1 MPQLIV
7 IAGADRGKRFTLK
20 DLTVGIGRHSSNP
33 IHLDDNR
40 VSRHHLE
47 LRASPN
53 GYTLADLGS
62 GNGTLLNDKPVQ
74 QAELRPGDRI
84 AIGDTVLLFTTDGST
99 GTASVNLAELG
110 SSRISGVVRSIP
122 ADAGS
127 VLLKDPT
134 QANTAWLRTR
144 LSNLAVLYEAA
155 TAVSDILDVDELLE
169 KIMSLVLRTTEA
181 DQGCFLLKDAESG
194 ALLPKAVRARIPGT
208 ADLAVSRTIVDH
220 VLKEQ
225 AGILI
230 ANAAEDDRFRAGPS
244 VARHRLREVICVP
257 MRGRHETVGVLFLD
271 TQTGVDDARFTDDH
285 LQLAIAIAHQA
296 GLAVEETRYYGAMLH
311 AERLAAVGQTIAGMS
326 HHIKNIMQGV
336 RFGSDMVRTALK
348 DDDRELLAKGW
359 RLVEKNQARIDDLI
373 LDMLSYSKERDPII
387 ETTDLVELVQDVLEL
402 VRGRAAEAKVAL
414 AFAPPADF
422 PKVLCDADGVHRAL
436 LNLVGNAI
444 DALDGRANGTVSLEL
459 RLVGDRVELDVRDNG
474 PGIPA
479 DQHEEIFKPFISSKG
494 NRGTGLGLPVS
505 RKAIEE
511 QGGELLLAS
520 EEDRGTCFTIRL
532 PVKRPATAS

>member
-99 GTASVNLAELG
+99 GTASVNLAEPG

-422 PKVLCDADGVHRAL
+422 PKVPCDADGVHRAL

-532 PVKRPATAS
+532 PLKRPATAS

>member
-84 AIGDTVLLFTTDGST
+84 AVGDTVLLFTTDGST
-99 GTASVNLAELG
+99 GTASVNLAEPG

-134 QANTAWLRTR
+134 KANTAWLRTR

-230 ANAAEDDRFRAGPS
+230 ANAAEDDRFRTGPS

-271 TQTGVDDARFTDDH
+271 TQTGVDDARFTDEH

-387 ETTDLVELVQDVLEL
+387 ESTDLVELVQDVLEL

-414 AFAPPADF
+414 AFAPPANF
-422 PKVLCDADGVHRAL
+422 PKVPCDADGVHRAL

-511 QGGELLLAS
+511 QGGELLLVS

-532 PVKRPATAS
+532 PVKRPATVS

>member
-1 MPQLIV
+1 MPHLIV
-7 IAGADRGKRFTLK
+7 IAGVDRGKRFTLK
-20 DLTVGIGRHSSNP
+20 DLTVGVGRHSTNP
-33 IHLDDNR
+33 VQLTDHR

-47 LRASPN
+47 LRATPT

-62 GNGTLLNDKPVQ
+62 GNGTLLNDQPAQ
-74 QAELRPGDRI
+74 HTELRSGDRI
-84 AIGDTVLLFTTDGST
+84 ALGDTVLLFTTEGST
-99 GTASVNLAELG
+99 GTASVRLAEPG
-110 SSRISGVVRSIP
+110 SSKISGVVRSIP
-122 ADAGS
+122 AETGS

-134 QANTAWLRTR
+134 RANTAWLRTR

-155 TAVSDILDVDELLE
+155 TAVSNILDVDELLDR
-169 KIMSLVLRTTEA
+169 IMELVLRTTEA

-194 ALLPKAVRARIPGT
+194 ALLPKAVKARIAGT
-208 ADLAVSRTIVDH
+208 ADLAVSRTIVEH

-230 ANAAEDDRFRAGPS
+230 ANASEDDRFRAGPS
-244 VARHRLREVICVP
+244 IVKHRLREVICVP

-271 TQTGVDDARFTDDH
+271 TQTGPDDARFSEDH

-296 GLAVEETRYYGAMLH
+296 GLAVEETRYYAAMLH

-348 DDDRELLAKGW
+348 EDDRELLTKGW
-359 RLVEKNQARIDDLI
+359 KLVERNQARIDDLI

-387 ETTDLVELVQDVLEL
+387 EQTDLKVLVNEVLDV

-414 AFAPPADF
+414 AFEPPAEF
-422 PKVLCDADGVHRAL
+422 PPVPCDPDGVHRAV
-436 LNLVGNAI
+436 LNLVGNAL
-444 DALDGRANGTVSLEL
+444 DALGGREGAAIELEL
-459 RLVGDRVELDVRDNG
+459 RTSADGRWAELDVRDNG

-479 DQHEEIFKPFISSKG
+479 ELQAEIFKPFVSSKG

-505 RKAIEE
+505 RKTIEE
-511 QGGELLLAS
+511 QDGELLLAC
-520 EEDRGTCFTIRL
+520 EDGKGCCFTVRL
-532 PVKRPATAS
+532 PLRRAP

>member
-7 IAGADRGKRFTLK
+7 IAGTDRGKRFTLK

-99 GTASVNLAELG
+99 GTASVNLAEPG

-422 PKVLCDADGVHRAL
+422 PKVPCDADGVHRAL

-532 PVKRPATAS
+532 PLKRPATAS

>member
-99 GTASVNLAELG
+99 GTASINLAEPG

-348 DDDRELLAKGW
+348 EDDRELLAKGW

-387 ETTDLVELVQDVLEL
+387 ESTDLVELVQDVLEL

-422 PKVLCDADGVHRAL
+422 PKVPCDADGVHRAL

>member
-33 IHLDDNR
+33 IHLSDHR

-84 AIGDTVLLFTTDGST
+84 AIGDTILLFTTDGST
-99 GTASVNLAELG
+99 GTASVNLAEPG
-110 SSRISGVVRSIP
+110 SSRLSGVVRSIP

-134 QANTAWLRTR
+134 KADTAWLRTR

-169 KIMSLVLRTTEA
+169 RIMQLVLRTTEA
-181 DQGCFLLKDAESG
+181 DQGCFLLKDDASG

-230 ANAAEDDRFRAGPS
+230 ANAAEDDRFRTGPS

-271 TQTGVDDARFTDDH
+271 TQTGVDDARFTEDH
-285 LQLAIAIAHQA
+285 LHLAIAIAHQA

-336 RFGSDMVRTALK
+336 RFGSDMVRAALA
-348 DDDRELLAKGW
+348 DDDRELLRKGW
-359 RLVEKNQARIDDLI
+359 RLVERNQARIDDLI
-373 LDMLSYSKERDPII
+373 LDMLSFSKERDPII
-387 ETTDLVELVQDVLEL
+387 EPTNLVELVSDVLEL
-402 VRGRAAEAKVAL
+402 LRGRAGEAKVSL
-414 AFAPPADF
+414 KFVPPAEY
-422 PKVLCDADGVHRAL
+422 PEVPCDSDGVHRAV

-444 DALDGRANGTVSLEL
+444 DALDGRDGGTVTVEL
-459 RLVGDRVELDVRDNG
+459 RTNADSAELEVRDDG

-479 DQHEEIFKPFISSKG
+479 ELHAEIFKPFVSSKG

-520 EEDRGTCFTIRL
+520 EEGRGTRFTIRL
-532 PVKRPATAS
+532 PLRRST

>member
-7 IAGADRGKRFTLK
+7 IAGVDRGKRFALK
-20 DLTVGIGRHSSNP
+20 DLTVGVGRHSTNP
-33 IHLDDNR
+33 VQLTDHR

-47 LRASPN
+47 LRATPT

-62 GNGTLLNDKPVQ
+62 GNGTLLNDQPAQ
-74 QAELRPGDRI
+74 HTELRSGDRI
-84 AIGDTVLLFTTDGST
+84 ALGDTVLLFTTEGST
-99 GTASVNLAELG
+99 GTASIRIAEPG
-110 SSRISGVVRSIP
+110 SSKISGVVRSIP
-122 ADAGS
+122 AETGS

-134 QANTAWLRTR
+134 RANTAWLRTR

-155 TAVSDILDVDELLE
+155 TAVSNILDVDELLDR
-169 KIMSLVLRTTEA
+169 IMELVLRTTEA

-194 ALLPKAVRARIPGT
+194 ALLPKAVKARIPGT
-208 ADLAVSRTIVDH
+208 ADLAVSRTIVEH

-230 ANAAEDDRFRAGPS
+230 ANAAEDDRFRAGAS
-244 VARHRLREVICVP
+244 IAKHRLREVICVP

-271 TQTGVDDARFTDDH
+271 TQTGPDDARFTEDH

-348 DDDRELLAKGW
+348 DDDRGLLAKGW
-359 RLVEKNQARIDDLI
+359 KLVERNQARIDDLI

-387 ETTDLVELVQDVLEL
+387 EPTDLKELVHDVLDV
-402 VRGRAAEAKVAL
+402 VRGRAAEAKVSL
-414 AFAPPADF
+414 AFEPPVEF
-422 PKVLCDADGVHRAL
+422 PPVPCDPDGVHRAV
-436 LNLVGNAI
+436 LNLVGNAL
-444 DALDGRANGTVSLEL
+444 DALDGRDGAAVTLEL
-459 RLVGDRVELDVRDNG
+459 RKSADGRWAELDVRDNG

-479 DQHEEIFKPFISSKG
+479 ELHAEIFKPFVSTKG

-505 RKAIEE
+505 LKTIEE
-511 QGGELLLAS
+511 QDGELLLAS
-520 EEDRGTCFTIRL
+520 EDGKGCCFTVRL
-532 PVKRPATAS
+532 PLRRES

>member
-99 GTASVNLAELG
+99 GTASINLAEPG

-422 PKVLCDADGVHRAL
+422 PKVPCDADGVHRAL

-532 PVKRPATAS
+532 PLKRPATAS